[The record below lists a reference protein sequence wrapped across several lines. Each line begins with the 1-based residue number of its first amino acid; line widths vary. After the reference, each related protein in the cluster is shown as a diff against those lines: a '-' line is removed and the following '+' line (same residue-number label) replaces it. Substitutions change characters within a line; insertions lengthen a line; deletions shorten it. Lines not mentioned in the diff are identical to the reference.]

1 MRHRI
6 LTTFALTLAVAMA
19 LSAAM
24 AQVPMTLWSSPA
36 LMNTMILNQSTNN
49 FIAGIERQ
57 QEERGRQATE
67 STPAQ
72 RPTSTVVVRSGT
84 PRMPGRMAAHYPPQE
99 RANAERTF
107 TEALARYRKI
117 EAQLGIPRNDLAGA
131 VAAFLAGSYMAYR
144 DMDVPDED
152 FKRLVAQLRRSIATS
167 AAFQRASA
175 AEKQDV
181 YEQMAILGTCMALT
195 RDALKAQPNPQLAAD
210 MRQAAQGYLEQFL
223 KTDAHRIAITA
234 RGLVIR

>member
-6 LTTFALTLAVAMA
+6 LSTFALTFAVAMS

-49 FIAGIERQ
+49 FIDGIERQ
-57 QEERGRQATE
+57 QEERGRRTAE
-67 STPAQ
+67 SSPAQ
-72 RPTSTVVVRSGT
+72 HLASTVVARSGT

-99 RANAERTF
+99 RAQAERTF

-144 DMDVPDED
+144 DLDVPDEN
-152 FKRLVAQLRRSIATS
+152 FTRLVAQLRRSIGAS

-195 RDALKAQPNPQLAAD
+195 REALKAQPNPQLAAD
-210 MRQAAQGYLEQFL
+210 MRQAAEGYLQQLL
-223 KTDAHRIAITA
+223 KTDARRVAITE